1 MGPREAMVQ
10 EREGEEAG
18 AGEIKPRVTG
28 QSGFCATGTW

>member
-1 MGPREAMVQ
+1 MVR